1 MRVRKAIIPAAG
13 LGTRMLPATKVI
25 PKEMLPVATK
35 PLIQYVVEEALDA
48 GIEHI
53 LIITAREKSSIQDH
67 FDRDANMENFLKRVD
82 KADIAE
88 MISNYLPETGA
99 ITYLR
104 QDERLGLG
112 HAIWCARHWAGN
124 EPFVILSPDEL
135 LMGEQNCTRMLM
147 DSYEET
153 GGLAIAMQDL
163 PFEDVV
169 RYGVIAGTDITLKS
183 GKKVIK
189 ANQLVEKPAVE
200 DAPSNHCIIGRYVL
214 DPGIFIHLN
223 KKLAG
228 AGGEIQL
235 TDAISAQLSSR
246 DVYGVL
252 YNGERF
258 DCGKRIGWLEA
269 NIAAALRSED
279 LQQDM
284 NNIINKYAQKTS

>member
-13 LGTRMLPATKVI
+13 LGTRMLPATKVV

-67 FDRDANMENFLKRVD
+67 FDRNTDMENFLKKVG
-82 KADIAE
+82 KSQIAE
-88 MISNYLPETGA
+88 LISNYIPETGA

-135 LMGEQNCTRMLM
+135 LMGEKNCTRMLM
-147 DSYEET
+147 DCYEAT

-163 PFEDVV
+163 SPEDVV
-169 RYGVIAGTDITLKS
+169 RYGVIAGTDITLQS
-183 GKKVIK
+183 GQKVIK
-189 ANQLVEKPAVE
+189 AEQMVEKPTVE
-200 DAPSNHCIIGRYVL
+200 EAPSNHCIIGRYVL
-214 DPGIFIHLN
+214 DPSIFIHLN
-223 KKLAG
+223 KKISG

-235 TDAISAQLSSR
+235 TDAISAQLASR

-252 YNGERF
+252 YDGERF

-269 NIAAALRSED
+269 NIAAALQSKD

-284 NNIINKYAQKTS
+284 NNIIQKYAKNNR